1 MCHLAT
7 WQYGYPVSAM
17 GSAGDAMPHPSQV
30 ALAQLLRMM
39 LVLGPRNLTW
49 MLRIWIFH
57 SLHSGKCC
65 SLGSNDHSVVWIWY
79 DTTSIHHPESTIQ
92 SIRSKESLC
101 KGQQKWFC
109 CWILLDI
116 SAILWSMIRWCVL
129 GITRLSAHQRLW
141 TVDCP
146 LKTIHQHCNLTS
158 CHKLPPAEI
167 YTLPLGY
174 YQVDNMFRICLYK
187 SYLKKLPLDHEK
199 MDHFDLSLCRLGE
212 PPKKT

>member
-1 MCHLAT
+1 MNI
-7 WQYGYPVSAM
+7 
-17 GSAGDAMPHPSQV
+17 
-30 ALAQLLRMM
+30 R
-39 LVLGPRNLTW
+39 
-49 MLRIWIFH
+49 
-57 SLHSGKCC
+57 
-65 SLGSNDHSVVWIWY
+65 Y

-101 KGQQKWFC
+101 KGQQKWCC

-116 SAILWSMIRWCVL
+116 AILWSMIRCVL

-174 YQVDNMFRICLYK
+174 YQVDNMFRIRLYN
-187 SYLKKLPLDHEK
+187 SYLKKLPLDFGPRE
-199 MDHFDLSLCRLGE
+199 DGSFRSVSLPSRGTTQ
-212 PPKKT
+212 KNIS